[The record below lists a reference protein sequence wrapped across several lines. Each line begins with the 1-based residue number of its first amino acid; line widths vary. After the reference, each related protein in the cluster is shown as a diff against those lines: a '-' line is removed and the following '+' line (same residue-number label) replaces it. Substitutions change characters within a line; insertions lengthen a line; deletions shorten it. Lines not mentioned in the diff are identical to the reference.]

1 MSWIESAENVFIDF
15 ENENNIP
22 FRFERFDCD
31 LSQLPDTFLVY
42 FLVSDQPTAHY
53 DGKEASHEVRMQ
65 VSLFYRDIS
74 VINTLPDKIIKA
86 FTATGFKRAGC
97 GRIPYQQNTGHY
109 GWRCDFNFY
118 ERRGN

>member
-1 MSWIESAENVFIDF
+1 MSWIDAAEHVLTAFES
-15 ENENNIP
+15 ENNIP

-31 LSQLPDTFLVY
+31 LSQLPDTFLTY
-42 FLVSDQPTAHY
+42 FLVSDPPTAHY
-53 DGKEASHEVRMQ
+53 DNNEASHEVRVQ

-97 GRIPYQQNTGHY
+97 GRMPYQQNTGHY
-109 GWRCDFNFY
+109 G
-118 ERRGN
+118 